1 MSVCVPSFLDF
12 TDIFYLKKY
21 YLLKN
26 KNYNQKVEFKRSFL
40 MSGSKFLTKY

>member
-12 TDIFYLKKY
+12 TDICTKQY

-26 KNYNQKVEFKRSFL
+26 KNYNLKVKFKRCFL